1 MLFFKTC
8 KNNST
13 NYLVQVSTTGS
24 NEHQFE
30 EQLQSR
36 YIAARNLLRRHTLA
50 FTKWIVPI
58 FVVLSSIMAGAGV
71 WSVFV
76 FVKLSSKLNSRSIV
90 WITSI
95 RSSSGTVSIIGV
107 TKSTAKSYELRS
119 ELVELWTFCCCCKIR
134 SSRICS
140 SFSFLSLFS
149 IVLLMS
155 DSRIETLSRMSGSS
169 SVVVTVVG
177 GFVVVVVV
185 GVVVQND
192 VVLMTS
198 GSTFSGVVVVQNG
211 VVVVVFLDI
220 PSVLAAVE
228 PAVLTLLRSICT
240 CCRPF
245 ALSLSVSITWPRVCC
260 CCSVSIGSPVGYKVI
275 KMDKH
280 GINNL
285 SLFYYLLLQNPTLP
299 LSRMITF
306 WSASAAMRPTRR
318 PGLSPPGSNFCFID
332 IDYDNIFL
340 RVTFFTSADTGYEGR
355 MCCC

>member
-1 MLFFKTC
+1 
-8 KNNST
+8 
-13 NYLVQVSTTGS
+13 
-24 NEHQFE
+24 
-30 EQLQSR
+30 
-36 YIAARNLLRRHTLA
+36 
-50 FTKWIVPI
+50 
-58 FVVLSSIMAGAGV
+58 MAGAGV

-245 ALSLSVSITWPRVCC
+245 ALSFSVSITWPRVCC

-318 PGLSPPGSNFCFID
+318 HGLSPPGSNFVSLTSTMI
-332 IDYDNIFL
+332 IFSFASHSL
-340 RVTFFTSADTGYEGR
+340 RVPIRVTRGACVVVKLTVKIRILSSRRKLNTKLLTSFLISNLQQECRIGKFPRPITNFFVLSPIMSSVWSTIHR
-355 MCCC
+355 C